1 MRQYKYI
8 PALLAALVLVACGG
22 GGAGDQTPKVK
33 FTSQVSFGDSLS
45 DVGSYKVGP
54 VAAAGGGQFTV
65 NGVGK
70 NWTELMA
77 AQSGLAAPCA
87 ALTGGFGVAQVSA
100 TTCTAYAQG
109 GARVTNAIGVGYNTT
124 TPAAGAMT
132 VPVVT
137 QIANHLAAVGG
148 SFSGGEI
155 VYVLAGANDIFTQ
168 LGGLT
173 AAVTAQVGA
182 DIASGACVPADA
194 QATNCVPAATTTAVT
209 AAVTA
214 VATVAGELSALI
226 NTQIIAKGATHV
238 VVLNVPDITG
248 TPMAATLTADAK
260 GILGTMVTTF
270 NAQLKAGLAGNAK
283 VLLVD
288 TYTVNKDQV
297 SNPAIYGL
305 TNVKG
310 MACDMT
316 VTIQTP
322 AAFNASSLVC
332 NTTNLI
338 AGDTSHYLFADSV
351 HPTPYGYLLIA
362 RLVSK
367 EMAVKGWI

>member
-1 MRQYKYI
+1 MHQYKYI
-8 PALLAALVLVACGG
+8 SALLAALLLVGCGG

-65 NGVGK
+65 NGGGR

-77 AQSGLAAPCA
+77 AQSGLPVHCA
-87 ALTGGFGVAQVSA
+87 ALTGGFGVAATASA
-100 TTCTAYAQG
+100 ACTGYAEG
-109 GARVTNAIGVGYNTT
+109 GARVTNPIGIGYNTT

-155 VYVLAGANDIFTQ
+155 VYVWAGANDIFAQ

-194 QATNCVPAATTTAVT
+194 QATNCVPAATTKAVT

-214 VATVAGELSALI
+214 VATAAGELVALV
-226 NTQIIAKGATHV
+226 NTQMIAKGATHV
-238 VVLNVPDITG
+238 VILNIPDMTS
-248 TPMAATLTADAK
+248 TPSALTLSASAK
-260 GILGTMVTTF
+260 GILGTMVDTY
-270 NAQLKAGLAGNAK
+270 NAQLKTGVAGNAK

-288 TYTVNKDQV
+288 INTVNKDQIA
-297 SNPAIYGL
+297 NPAIYGL
-305 TNVKG
+305 SNVTG

-316 VTIQTP
+316 VAIQAP
-322 AAFNASSLVC
+322 AAFNATSLVC
-332 NTTNLI
+332 NTSNVI
-338 AGDTSHYLFADSV
+338 AGSSNYLFADGSG
-351 HPTPYGYLLIA
+351 HPTPYVHVLIA

-367 EMAVKGWI
+367 EMIVKGWM